1 MEYDDED
8 PWAKQSPE
16 NEKEDALNAPRLSR
30 EQQAAGEDSD
40 GDDDNNNHDSA
51 AAFTSTG
58 SIVHNTTKVD
68 EDAWDAESDDGAN
81 NDESF
86 VEATSRMSLSASFV
100 AEEVSL
106 DTSGGGFEDTLPS
119 ASTSSNAIAGP
130 SSFPNAFEDNTA
142 SASRP
147 PLDDF
152 EDDNGD
158 DDDDGF
164 GEFGEPAQAG
174 GKDDDNNDDDDDF
187 GDFDEAGVAQDASFG
202 FDDDQQPEAGPSTL
216 PGSAAQPTEA
226 TPAGHG
232 GGFFGPPVHI
242 DWENIWQDEEKR
254 TAAIM
259 DYYKKVYPDINAGI
273 DDSPERLQAW
283 DRIDRTLDPEDIIL
297 SGYPEAK
304 KILQELDD
312 LTKYPIPIQP
322 WDYKRSN
329 IRLEAMRAKGIP
341 VNLDDVSLLSHPD
354 HQQANC
360 ELQP

>member
-16 NEKEDALNAPRLSR
+16 NEKKDALNTPRLSH
-30 EQQAAGEDSD
+30 EQQAAIEDSD
-40 GDDDNNNHDSA
+40 GDDDNNNHDNA
-51 AAFTSTG
+51 AASTSTG
-58 SIVHNTTKVD
+58 SIVHKEIKVNDND

-106 DTSGGGFEDTLPS
+106 ETGGGGFVDTLPSAS

-130 SSFPNAFEDNTA
+130 STFPNAFEDSTA
-142 SASRP
+142 STSGP

-152 EDDNGD
+152 DEDDGN

-174 GKDDDNNDDDDDF
+174 GNGNNNDDDDF

-216 PGSAAQPTEA
+216 PASAAQQTEA
-226 TPAGHG
+226 TPANDG

-259 DYYKKVYPDINAGI
+259 DYYKKVYPDMDAGI
-273 DDSPERLQAW
+273 DNSPERLQAW

-341 VNLDDVSLLSHPD
+341 VNLDDVSLSALLMTS
-354 HQQANC
+354 
-360 ELQP
+360 